1 MEGDTPR
8 VRTMAERILL
18 IEDDA
23 ELGAQLV
30 ARLSRAGYQVSWW
43 REGRRIEPGEPLD
56 YGLVILDLMLPGA
69 YGLDILKDLREGSEV
84 PVLVLSARN
93 DTSDKIRA
101 LKLGADDYMT
111 KPFWPDELLERVR
124 ARLRRPGMLRANQ
137 LEVGVLRI
145 DLEAR
150 TASVEDKLV
159 ELTKVEFEFLV
170 ALARR
175 PGMAVSRAWL
185 AENVLEQDSEAALR
199 TLDVHASRLRK
210 KLGRA
215 ELIET
220 VWGVGYRL
228 VRPDA

>member
-1 MEGDTPR
+1 
-8 VRTMAERILL
+8 MAERILL
-18 IEDDA
+18 IEDDT
-23 ELGAQLV
+23 ELAAQLV
-30 ARLSRAGYQVSWW
+30 ARLSRAGYVVSWW
-43 REGRRIEPGEPLD
+43 QEGRRIAPDEPLD
-56 YGLVILDLMLPGA
+56 FQLVILDLMLPGA
-69 YGLDILKDLREGSEV
+69 YGLDILKDLREISEV

-124 ARLRRPGMLRANQ
+124 ARLRRPGMMRANE
-137 LEVGVLRI
+137 LELGVLRI

-150 TASVEDKLV
+150 TAAVEGKPI

-185 AENVLEQDSEAALR
+185 AENVLAQESEAALR

-210 KLGRA
+210 KLGRP

-220 VWGVGYRL
+220 VWGVGYRF
-228 VRPDA
+228 VRPDR

>member
-1 MEGDTPR
+1 MPD
-8 VRTMAERILL
+8 RILL

-23 ELGAQLV
+23 QLGKQTAD
-30 ARLSRAGYQVSWW
+30 RLERAGYAVDWQKSA
-43 REGRRIEPGEPLD
+43 EHIPLAAAPAGSFG
-56 YGLVILDLMLPGA
+56 YQLVVLDLMLPGK
-69 YGLDILKDLREGSEV
+69 YGLDFLKELREVSEV

-93 DTSDKIRA
+93 DSADKVRA

-111 KPFWPDELLERVR
+111 KPYWPDELVERVK
-124 ARLRRPGMLRANQ
+124 ARLRRPGLARTDRVV
-137 LEVGVLRI
+137 VGGLSI
-145 DLEAR
+145 DLDAR
-150 TASVEDKLV
+150 AV
-159 ELTKVEFEFLV
+159 ELDGTPIELTRVELELLL

-175 PGMAVSRAWL
+175 PGVAVSRAWL
-185 AENVLEQDSEAALR
+185 AEHVLENEGDNAAR

-228 VRPDA
+228 VRPS